1 MAERVSSELLRRVAA
16 AILLV
21 PVALVAVYFGGWAF
35 SLLAAVAVAFMTCE
49 WERATGG
56 ERAGRHAF
64 IGVVTVLAALAVA
77 STGGVEPAL
86 VLVGIG
92 AVVDLVVPR
101 KDGAYSRWPTAG
113 LIVVGVPV
121 VCLVWLR
128 GAGEGMTV
136 VVWLLAVLWATD
148 SGAYVVGRWV
158 GGPRLAPAISPRKT
172 WAGCVGGTGAG
183 ALIGLATA
191 VLLPD
196 TSTVRT
202 VLASIL
208 VSLVGQG
215 GDLAVSAVKRRFGVK
230 DMGAVIPGHGG
241 VLDRL
246 DSLLFGAVAAAAM
259 AVASGGTVPLWP

>member
-1 MAERVSSELLRRVAA
+1 MIAA
-16 AILLV
+16 TILV
-21 PVALVAVYFGGWAF
+21 PVALAAVYFGGWAF
-35 SLLAAVAVAFMTCE
+35 SLLVAVAVAFMTCE
-49 WERATGG
+49 WERVTGG
-56 ERAGRHAF
+56 GRAGRHAF
-64 IGVVTVLAALAVA
+64 IGVVTVLAALSIV
-77 STGGVEPAL
+77 STGGVGPAL
-86 VLVGIG
+86 ALIGVG
-92 AVVDLVVPR
+92 AFVDLVVPR

-113 LIVVGVPV
+113 LIFVGAPA

-136 VVWLLAVLWATD
+136 IAWLLIVLWATD
-148 SGAYVVGRWV
+148 SGAYVVGRWI
-158 GGPRLAPAISPRKT
+158 GGPRLAPAISPGKT

-191 VLLPD
+191 ILLPD
-196 TSTVRT
+196 ASTIRT

-246 DSLLFGAVAAAAM
+246 DSLLFGAMAVAAM
-259 AVASGGTVPLWP
+259 AAASGGTAPLWP

>member
-1 MAERVSSELLRRVAA
+1 MIA
-16 AILLV
+16 AIILA
-21 PVALVAVYFGGWAF
+21 PVALAAVYFGGWAF
-35 SLLAAVAVAFMTCE
+35 SFLAAVAVAFMTCE
-49 WERATGG
+49 WERVTGG
-56 ERAGRHAF
+56 GRVGRHAF
-64 IGVVTVLAALAVA
+64 IGIVTILTALSVV

-86 VLVGIG
+86 AIVGIG
-92 AVVDLVVPR
+92 AIVDLVVPR
-101 KDGAYSRWPTAG
+101 RDGAYSRWPTVG
-113 LIVVGVPV
+113 LIVVGAPA

-136 VVWLLAVLWATD
+136 IAWLLIVLWATD
-148 SGAYVVGRWV
+148 SGAYVVGKWA
-158 GGPRLAPAISPRKT
+158 GGPRLAPAISPGKT

-191 VLLPD
+191 ILLPD
-196 TSTVRT
+196 TSTIRT

-208 VSLVGQG
+208 VSAVGQG

-246 DSLLFGAVAAAAM
+246 DSLLFGAMAVAAM
-259 AVASGGTVPLWP
+259 AAASGGAAPPWP